1 MRFDFNLT
9 ALIHASNT
17 IWAATANKSATRK
30 EIIQIQFFLS
40 FLLSFFLSFS
50 LFFYHHLHHLSLS
63 LSLFWKIFNP
73 PEKIS
78 GGKNQ
83 FVLKNAPVTGAVEKL
98 KAPLKVH

>member
-50 LFFYHHLHHLSLS
+50 LFFIIIFIISLS
-63 LSLFWKIFNP
+63 LS
-73 PEKIS
+73 
-78 GGKNQ
+78 
-83 FVLKNAPVTGAVEKL
+83 VLENI
-98 KAPLKVH
+98 

>member
-63 LSLFWKIFNP
+63 LCSGKYLIRLRKSAGGRINLF
-73 PEKIS
+73 
-78 GGKNQ
+78 
-83 FVLKNAPVTGAVEKL
+83 
-98 KAPLKVH
+98 